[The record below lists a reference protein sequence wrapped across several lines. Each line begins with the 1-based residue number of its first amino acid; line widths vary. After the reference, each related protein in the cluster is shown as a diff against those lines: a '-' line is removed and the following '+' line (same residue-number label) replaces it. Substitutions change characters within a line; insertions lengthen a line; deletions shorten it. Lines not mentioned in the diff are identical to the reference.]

1 MMYDILLIPSIENM
15 KLLFLRLKLSLVI
28 LKMLCRWELLWLDLI
43 AISTTTKFSRCFQL
57 CLSFHT
63 SGMIFLI
70 VYG

>member
-15 KLLFLRLKLSLVI
+15 KLLFLRLKLSIVI
-28 LKMLCRWELLWLDLI
+28 LKMLCRLELLWLDLI
-43 AISTTTKFSRCFQL
+43 AISTTTKFSRSLQL
-57 CLSFHT
+57 FVSFHT